1 MSLILWTVDARSIP
15 ETGLPLLLGG
25 SFLWFP
31 NHTSAFRTFF
41 IAGGTIKLAGL
52 AMLVFCVHPKD
63 EPLGKSFQGRSRARY
78 HAAYDV
84 RRRQGLAGPEKLELL
99 AKAATVAAATRVDIR
114 SGGGC
119 GARCCDEVFFNSMG
133 AHPLMKA
140 QGAVVRR
147 RAAAR
152 GSTRSVIV
160 AAADAASA
168 GGGTNEPLLRARSPA
183 AAPRLRSVN

>member
-99 AKAATVAAATRVDIR
+99 AKVATVAATRVDIR